1 MLNNGYVYRDTVGSA
16 DDGRTVVDF
25 YTRHYR
31 HSPADTWRARAR
43 AGQIRRDGRPLAPDD
58 RLRGGD
64 RLAFHRPPWEEPDVP
79 TDFGLLFA
87 DDDLLALA
95 KPAGLPVMPAGG
107 FLENTLLH
115 LARRRYGDACSPVH
129 RLGRGT
135 SGVIL
140 FARHARAAS
149 RLGRALQ
156 QRKFRKIYLA
166 LATGT
171 DLPAAFTVDA
181 PIGPV
186 PHPLLG
192 TVHAW
197 SPTGRPAVSRVKVL
211 AVRPAQNATLVEVTI
226 LTGRPHQIRIH
237 LSHAGFPLVGDPL
250 YGKDGL
256 PRPDRAGTDSPALP
270 GTGGYRLH
278 AWKIRFP
285 HPTMN
290 QGLEIFAPPPPELD
304 PAAP

>member
-1 MLNNGYVYRDTVGSA
+1 MINNGYIYTDTIRFA
-16 DDGRTVVDF
+16 DEGRTVVDF

-31 HSPADTWRARAR
+31 HSPAETWWTRIL
-43 AGQIRRDGRPLAPDD
+43 AGQIRLNGRPASPAEILQ
-58 RLRGGD
+58 RGD
-64 RLAFHRPPWEEPDVP
+64 HLTFHRPPWEEPDVP
-79 TDFGLLFA
+79 TDVGLLFA

-95 KPAGLPVMPAGG
+95 KPAGLPVLPGGG
-107 FLENTLLH
+107 FLDHTLLH
-115 LARRRYGDACSPVH
+115 LARRRFGEACSPVH

-156 QRKFRKIYLA
+156 NRQISKIYLA

-186 PHPLLG
+186 PHSPLG

-197 SPTGRPAVSRVKVL
+197 SPAGRPAFSLVRLLS
-211 AVRPAQNATLVEVTI
+211 VRPGENASLVEVTI
-226 LTGRPHQIRIH
+226 ITGRPHQIRIH
-237 LSHAGFPLVGDPL
+237 LSHAGYPLMGDPL
-250 YGKDGL
+250 YEKGGL
-256 PRPDRAGTDSPALP
+256 PRPNSADTNSPALP
-270 GTGGYRLH
+270 GTGGYYLH

-285 HPTMN
+285 HPTTDQDM
-290 QGLEIFAPPPPELD
+290 EIVASPPPGLN
-304 PAAP
+304 PASP